1 MPTNK
6 ELEKRIADLESL
18 IRRAGIP
25 MQAEVSDDP
34 TQQPDYLEPGSEEHL
49 AFLGLVRVD
58 KDSPDAANFV
68 TREGADGSLY
78 RLVDPVG
85 SYAGYA
91 DPKQAAWIALLQ
103 KVENFEAGPS
113 VVHDKAPPMWIP
125 EDVEPEL
132 ARIMRGR

>member
-6 ELEKRIADLESL
+6 ELEKRVSDLEAL
-18 IRRAGIP
+18 IRRMGVSLQPEI
-25 MQAEVSDDP
+25 SDDP

-49 AFLGLVRVD
+49 AFLGLVRVE

-68 TREGADGSLY
+68 TREGTKGGMY

-85 SYAGYA
+85 PYVGYA

-113 VVHDKAPPMWIP
+113 VVHDKAPTMWYP
-125 EDVEPEL
+125 EDTMPEL

>member
-6 ELEKRIADLESL
+6 ELEKRISDLEDF

-25 MQAEVSDDP
+25 MQVEVSDDP

-49 AFLGLVRVD
+49 AFLGLIRVD

-68 TREGADGSLY
+68 TRVGANGDLY

-85 SYAGYA
+85 PYAGHA
-91 DPKQAAWIALLQ
+91 DPKQSAWIALLQ
-103 KVENFEAGPS
+103 KIENFEAGPS
-113 VVHDKAPPMWIP
+113 VVHDKAPQMWYP
-125 EDVEPEL
+125 EDVKPEL